1 MVTTID
7 VGEGVSSSRSITS
20 WYYFC
25 NCYGCQPKNNGKTPQ
40 IIPCLIG
47 FSIIFTIH
55 FGVFPPIFGNIPI
68 STIRIFRL
76 WNSPFRPNHNP
87 TQLRNGLVWP
97 PYTLTAM
104 TRVARALPVA
114 PGPGLAFRQRLAAQ
128 ADAAL
133 AAGAENPLR
142 VLLEAAPGGDDGM
155 MGWWGHLSFQKIK
168 KKVVVENRVPFFFPK
183 NDL

>member
-1 MVTTID
+1 M
-7 VGEGVSSSRSITS
+7 GVS
-20 WYYFC
+20 
-25 NCYGCQPKNNGKTPQ
+25 KNNGKTHQ
-40 IIPCLIG
+40 IIHINRVFHYFHHPFWV
-47 FSIIFTIH
+47 FS
-55 FGVFPPIFGNIPI
+55 PIFGNIPI

-76 WNSPFRPNHNP
+76 WNSPFRPNHKNP
-87 TQLRNGLVWP
+87 APGGLVWP

-155 MGWWGHLSFQKIK
+155 MGWWDDGDDGEGAYLFKKIK
-168 KKVVVENRVPFFFPK
+168 KRWWLRIGFDFFLPK